1 MIESYLSLFDAH
13 RRIARRELLEFQPA
27 AEKVQP

>member
-13 RRIARRELLEFQPA
+13 RRITRRELHELQPA
-27 AEKVQP
+27 AEKVEP